1 MGEVSVDWWAG
12 KTLTLTQETI
22 FTKIHSARSICSSS
36 QHIIET
42 FLEFG
47 LCAPFDFKSINQSRY
62 DRSVELALIQQ
73 FNKGIAVFV

>member
-1 MGEVSVDWWAG
+1 MGWQNTDFNTRDYFH
-12 KTLTLTQETI
+12 KNTL
-22 FTKIHSARSICSSS
+22 RSICNSS
-36 QHIIET
+36 QQIIET

-62 DRSVELALIQQ
+62 DRSGDLALIQQ